1 MITVP
6 SQHTKSHVTTATA
19 RPSITVAQLIRWSGL
34 VNILTGILYALE
46 TLLHP
51 SRDITNL
58 AAITQQSVLGVSWY
72 VSHTLGIAA
81 GLLALLGLIGLYVRQ
96 FDKLGG
102 LGLAGFV
109 TTLIGT
115 AMLAGTLVPDAYVFP
130 VLGSNPTTVLLL
142 NVPGPFGAYWVFVAA
157 SGLTFVLGT
166 AIFSI
171 ASVRAQV
178 LSPWGFV
185 LISVGTPLVGFG
197 PLLANVLGL
206 IGAVMMGL
214 GYIWL
219 GYALWRNPTTNEAN
233 PSAQ

>member
-6 SQHTKSHVTTATA
+6 SQHAESQVTRSMA
-19 RPSITVAQLIRWSGL
+19 RPSITIAQLIRWSGL
-34 VNILTGILYALE
+34 ANILAGILYALE

-51 SRDITNL
+51 ARDITNL

-130 VLGSNPTTVLLL
+130 VLGSGSATAALL
-142 NVPGPFGAYWVFVAA
+142 NVPGPFGAFWMFVAA
-157 SGLTFVLGT
+157 SGLMFVLGT
-166 AIFSI
+166 AIFSF
-171 ASVRAQV
+171 ASVRARV
-178 LSPWGFV
+178 LSPWGFL

-197 PLLANVLGL
+197 PLLANILGL

-219 GYALWRNPTTNEAN
+219 GYTLWKNPVANEAYTA
-233 PSAQ
+233 AQ

>member
-6 SQHTKSHVTTATA
+6 SQHTESHVRASTA

-34 VNILTGILYALE
+34 ATILAGILYALE

-51 SRDITNL
+51 ARDITNL

-96 FDKLGG
+96 FDRLGG

-130 VLGSNPTTVLLL
+130 VVGGRPATASLLH
-142 NVPGPFGAYWVFVAA
+142 VPGPFGAYWAFVAA

-166 AIFSI
+166 APFSI
-171 ASVRAQV
+171 ASVRARV

-206 IGAVMMGL
+206 IGAVLMGL

-219 GYALWRNPTTNEAN
+219 GCALWKHPAATEVH

>member
-6 SQHTKSHVTTATA
+6 SQHTESHVSAAMT
-19 RPSITVAQLIRWSGL
+19 RPSITIAQLIRWSGL
-34 VNILTGILYALE
+34 VNILAGILYALE

-51 SRDITNL
+51 ARDITKL

-81 GLLALLGLIGLYVRQ
+81 GLVALLGLIGLYVRQ
-96 FDKLGG
+96 FDKLGW

-109 TTLIGT
+109 TALIGT
-115 AMLAGTLVPDAYVFP
+115 AMLAGSLVPDAYVFP
-130 VLGSNPTTVLLL
+130 ALGSRAATAALLT
-142 NVPGPFGAYWVFVAA
+142 VPGPFGAYWVFVAA
-157 SGLTFVLGT
+157 SGLLFVLGT

-171 ASVRAQV
+171 ASVRAGV

-185 LISVGTPLVGFG
+185 LISIGAPLVGFG
-197 PLLANVLGL
+197 PLLANILGL
-206 IGAVMMGL
+206 IGAVMLGL

-219 GYALWRNPTTNEAN
+219 GYALWKNPAATDAE
-233 PSAQ
+233 

>member
-6 SQHTKSHVTTATA
+6 LQHTESQVTASMA

-34 VNILTGILYALE
+34 VNILAGILYALE

-51 SRDITNL
+51 ARDITKL

-81 GLLALLGLIGLYVRQ
+81 GLLGLIGVIGLYIRQ
-96 FDKLGG
+96 FDKLGW
-102 LGLAGFV
+102 LGLAGFI
-109 TTLIGT
+109 TTMLGT
-115 AMLAGTLVPDAYVFP
+115 AMLAGSLVPDAYVFP
-130 VLGSNPTTVLLL
+130 ALGSRAATAALLT
-142 NVPGPFGAYWVFVAA
+142 VPGPFGAYWVFVAA
-157 SGLTFVLGT
+157 SGLLFVLGT

-185 LISVGTPLVGFG
+185 LISVGAPLVGFG
-197 PLLANVLGL
+197 PLLANILGL
-206 IGAVMMGL
+206 IGAVMLGL

-219 GYALWRNPTTNEAN
+219 GYALWKN
-233 PSAQ
+233 PSANAADI

>member
-6 SQHTKSHVTTATA
+6 SQHTESHVSTSMAP
-19 RPSITVAQLIRWSGL
+19 PSITVAQLIRWSGL
-34 VNILTGILYALE
+34 VNILAGLLYALE

-51 SRDITNL
+51 ARDISRL
-58 AAITQQSVLGVSWY
+58 ALITQQSVLGVSWY

-81 GLLALLGLIGLYVRQ
+81 GLLGLLGLIGLYVRQ

-102 LGLAGFV
+102 LGLAGFI
-109 TTLIGT
+109 TALIGT

-130 VLGSNPTTVLLL
+130 VLGSRPATAALLS
-142 NVPGPFGAYWVFVAA
+142 VPGPFGAYWVFVAA

-166 AIFSI
+166 ALFSI
-171 ASVRAQV
+171 ASVRARV
-178 LSPWGFV
+178 VSPWGFV

-206 IGAVMMGL
+206 VGAVMMGL

-219 GYALWRNPTTNEAN
+219 GWALWKHPADSEAQQ
-233 PSAQ
+233 AAR

>member
-6 SQHTKSHVTTATA
+6 SQHTESQVTASMA
-19 RPSITVAQLIRWSGL
+19 RPSITVARLIRWSGL
-34 VNILTGILYALE
+34 VNILAGILYALE

-51 SRDITNL
+51 ARDITKL
-58 AAITQQSVLGVSWY
+58 AAITQQSVLGVSWH

-81 GLLALLGLIGLYVRQ
+81 GLLGLIGLIGLYVRQ

-109 TTLIGT
+109 STLIGT

-130 VLGSNPTTVLLL
+130 VLGSRAATAALLT
-142 NVPGPFGAYWVFVAA
+142 VPGPFGAYWVFVAA
-157 SGLTFVLGT
+157 SGLLFVLGT

-171 ASVRAQV
+171 ASVRARV

-185 LISVGTPLVGFG
+185 LISIGTPLVGFG
-197 PLLANVLGL
+197 PLVANILGL
-206 IGAVMMGL
+206 IGAVMLGL
-214 GYIWL
+214 GYICL
-219 GYALWRNPTTNEAN
+219 GYALWKNPIAE
-233 PSAQ
+233 